1 MLDQELWW
9 RYSLAGR
16 KHVLD
21 HFNLARQ
28 TGRLEDVFQQLLA
41 GRKIPSAGVAS
52 HAVQDPECW
61 FARESRKET
70 S

>member
-1 MLDQELWW
+1 MLDHELWQ

-28 TGRLEDVFQQLLA
+28 TGRLEDVFEQLLA
-41 GRKIPSAGVAS
+41 GRQVPGGSGARE
-52 HAVQDPECW
+52 AVQDLN
-61 FARESRKET
+61 R
-70 S
+70 